1 MFPVGL
7 WRSFVFFKCDCLH
20 SEPESSTGWREAQGM
35 PGIFLS
41 PGVAGGKICA
51 REGWWDDLLRQS
63 KQDGFCSL
71 KFDLTFDSTGLQRR
85 KRLGV

>member
-41 PGVAGGKICA
+41 PGVAGG
-51 REGWWDDLLRQS
+51 E
-63 KQDGFCSL
+63 
-71 KFDLTFDSTGLQRR
+71 KFVPVKVGGMTFLDNPNRMVS
-85 KRLGV
+85 VP